1 MFTDNWMIPGLN
13 TDFMGSEQES
23 MGRLRKMM
31 TIMDSMCDQGIAD
44 RSEPQPFL
52 IVVLNSNEH

>member
-1 MFTDNWMIPGLN
+1 MIPGLS

-31 TIMDSMCDQGIAD
+31 TIMDSMCDQGIN
-44 RSEPQPFL
+44 RSDLQPFDMV
-52 IVVLNSNEH
+52 IST